1 MPPRSEKRGGAS
13 FWILLCILC
22 LGLGTG
28 MGVAGVRYFSK
39 NDQEPPPQETPGP
52 LDKPPTVAGL
62 GRIEP
67 KDGIVSVGVPTPD
80 RIASIKVH
88 EGKVVKQGDVLAVL
102 DSEVQRK
109 QELELAEIQFKE
121 ARHRLDAVRASGEAS
136 IRVEELH
143 SQQVEQL
150 EPIEL
155 KSLEAK
161 IKLLEQQQEQAKKDY
176 DRYVSLRGDNI
187 VSDQDREKQRLL
199 LKQVETDLSAAE
211 LQRDKLKQTS
221 KLNRML
227 AKAELEAAR
236 EKLKRGESEIS
247 LDLLKQQIE
256 QAQQRLK
263 DARVVA
269 PSDGKILRIMT
280 HEGELV
286 RGQPIM
292 EMANTDKMIVIAEI
306 VDTDAPH
313 VRKGQRA
320 KISRLRMTFDGEQE
334 LTGRVES
341 IGLSVG
347 RPHVF
352 DVDPRAAMDNRIVEV
367 KIELDQSKPVAGLIG
382 LQVKVAID
390 VGSDSASH

>member
-1 MPPRSEKRGGAS
+1 MPPRPEKRGAAG

-28 MGVAGVRYFSK
+28 MGVASVRFFSK
-39 NDQEPPPQETPGP
+39 GDQEPPSQGPTGP
-52 LDKPPTVAGL
+52 LDKPRAVAGL

-67 KDGIVSVGVPTPD
+67 KDGILSLGVPTPD

-88 EGKVVKQGDVLAVL
+88 ECQLVKKGSILAVF

-109 QELELAEIQFKE
+109 QELELAKIQFNE
-121 ARHRLDAVRASGEAS
+121 AQHRLDAVRASGQAS

-161 IKLLEQQQEQAKKDY
+161 IKLLEQQKDQAQKDY
-176 DRYVSLRGDNI
+176 DRYVKLQDTRVI
-187 VSDQDREKQRLL
+187 ADQDREKQRLL
-199 LKQVETDLSAAE
+199 LNQVETELHAAE
-211 LQRDKLKQTS
+211 LQRDKLVQTS
-221 KLNRML
+221 KLNRKV
-227 AKAELEAAR
+227 AQAQLEAAR
-236 EKLKRGESEIS
+236 EQLKRGESEIS
-247 LDLLKQQIE
+247 LDLLEQQIK
-256 QAQQRLK
+256 QAQKRVE
-263 DARVVA
+263 DAHLVA
-269 PSDGKILRIMT
+269 PSDGKILRIMA

-292 EMANTDKMIVIAEI
+292 EMANTDRMIVIAEI

-313 VRKGQRA
+313 VHVGQKA

-341 IGLSVG
+341 IGSSVG
-347 RPHVF
+347 RPRVF

-367 KIELDQSKPVAGLIG
+367 KIELDQGTPVANLIG
-382 LQVKVAID
+382 LQVRVTIE
-390 VGSDSASH
+390 VGSDDASH